1 MMRARHPYLP
11 ALARERARLGAVHS
25 RAMGG
30 LYWQRMSMGAI
41 GAAASDYA
49 AKLAAVDLHP
59 DNPDQMFSYLM
70 AFLSAPQAFKN
81 QDPCWHGPKDNL
93 SWYESPKGVARL
105 IWPFHGGKWLDNA
118 PKTEA
123 QIRAVFKIPAGV
135 GTKQGLAQL
144 YGFPY
149 VSSLSYAMQE
159 ESEACG
165 QGDVFQQLGQGVQ
178 AVVNLANMLHIPLVN
193 VTAAIFTGKDLVAAA
208 KADVDSFMQA
218 GAIAKGVVSG
228 DLKPLAAQGVKAAA
242 SVGVTLSAQ
251 DVANIAQAAE
261 TGDPSAVAAAAMGP
275 GYRVAWQ
282 MATNYGTTF
291 AANLAPPPGQSY
303 APGVAPKAAAAAPA
317 PRKVIP
323 LTLGPAH
330 PSGITTK
337 AKAAAPKAAPMSTGA
352 KVAVGAAAVGGASL
366 VAWLAMHGWKWVTP
380 RFARALLR

>member
-1 MMRARHPYLP
+1 MGSIR
-11 ALARERARLGAVHS
+11 GAS
-25 RAMGG
+25 SS
-30 LYWQRMSMGAI
+30 Y
-41 GAAASDYA
+41 ASA
-49 AKLAAVDLHP
+49 LAAVGLTP

-70 AFLSAPQAFKN
+70 AFISAPQAFKN

-93 SWYESPKGVARL
+93 SWYESPARTATSNGVARL

-135 GTKQGLAQL
+135 GTKQALSQI

-149 VSSLSYAMQE
+149 VSNLQYAMQE

-165 QGDVFQQLGQGVQ
+165 QGDFLQQLGSGLN
-178 AVVNLANMLHIPLVN
+178 AVVNLANTLHIPLVN
-193 VTAAIFTGKDLVAAA
+193 VTAAIFTGKNLMDAA

-251 DVANIAQAAE
+251 DVTNIAQAAE

-282 MATNYGTTF
+282 MATNYGTQF
-291 AANLAPPPGQSY
+291 SPNLAPPPGQSY
-303 APGVAPKAAAAAPA
+303 APGVAKAAAPA
-317 PRKVIP
+317 PAPAKKIIP
-323 LTLGPAH
+323 LTLGV
-330 PSGITTK
+330 K
-337 AKAAAPKAAPMSTGA
+337 ASPTKAAAPQLVVKPAPTSTTTV
-352 KVAVGAAAVGGASL
+352 VAVAATAAVLGWLVLGKSAAAAKYGAGL
-366 VAWLAMHGWKWVTP
+366 
-380 RFARALLR
+380 RRLLRA

>member
-1 MMRARHPYLP
+1 
-11 ALARERARLGAVHS
+11 
-25 RAMGG
+25 
-30 LYWQRMSMGAI
+30 MGAACACPRKHQTI
-41 GAAASDYA
+41 GAASSYA
-49 AKLAAVDLHP
+49 QSLAAVGLNP

-70 AFLSAPQAFKN
+70 AFISAPQAFKN

-93 SWYESPKGVARL
+93 SWYESPARTATSNGVARL

-118 PKTEA
+118 PKTDA

-135 GTKQGLAQL
+135 GTKQGLAQI

-149 VSSLSYAMQE
+149 VSNLQYAMQE

-165 QGDVFQQLGQGVQ
+165 QGSFLDQVGQGLQ
-178 AVVNLANMLHIPLVN
+178 AVVNLANTLHIPLVN
-193 VTAAIFTGKDLVAAA
+193 VTAAIFTGKNLVDAA

-242 SVGVTLSAQ
+242 SVGVTLSPQ

-282 MATNYGTTF
+282 MATNYGTQF
-291 AANLAPPPGQSY
+291 AAGLSPPPGQSY
-303 APGVAPKAAAAAPA
+303 APGVAPKAAAPAPA
-317 PRKVIP
+317 PARKVIP
-323 LTLGPAH
+323 LHLGPVPTH
-330 PSGITTK
+330 LPV
-337 AKAAAPKAAPMSTGA
+337 KAASPVLAPKPTTSTA
-352 KVAVGAAAVGGASL
+352 VKVAAGVVGVAALGAVL
-366 VAWLAMHGWKWVTP
+366 VATKVVTLPPSLARLV
-380 RFARALLR
+380 R